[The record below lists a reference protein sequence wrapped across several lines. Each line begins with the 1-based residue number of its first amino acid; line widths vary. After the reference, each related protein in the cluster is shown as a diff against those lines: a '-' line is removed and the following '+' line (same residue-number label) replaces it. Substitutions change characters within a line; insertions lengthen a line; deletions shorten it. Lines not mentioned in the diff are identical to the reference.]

1 MKIRET
7 VGIDISKST
16 FDAYLH
22 VNRKYKQFSNNPKGF
37 ISFVKWVE
45 RCSRLSINEVG
56 ICFEHT
62 GLYSL
67 PLACH
72 LYDHEVIYS
81 MVPAMEIKKSLG
93 LIRGKNDKVDAERI
107 AEYAYLRR
115 DVLKP
120 YELPSTQILKLQ
132 KLNTLR
138 ARMIK
143 QRTGYK
149 ASLTEYKTLLV
160 RKDNLILFQE
170 QERMIQ
176 HFDKVLKRLNSEI
189 QNIIDQDK
197 QLSHHNKLITSVKG
211 IGPVLAAYFLVTT
224 NCFSSFNDGRKY
236 ACYAGVAPFAKQS
249 GTSLNSK
256 ARVSN
261 MANKKMKALL
271 NLASGSAIQADPELK
286 AYYKRRIEAG
296 KSKMSTLNIV
306 RNKLI
311 NRVFAVVKRGTP
323 YVPLHQFAA

>member
-1 MKIRET
+1 MNITET
-7 VGIDISKST
+7 VGIDISKNT

-22 VNRKYKQFSNNPKGF
+22 NTRKHKQFSNNLKGF
-37 ISFVKWVE
+37 ISFIKWVE
-45 RCSRLSINEVG
+45 KCSRLSIDEVG

-67 PLACH
+67 PLASY
-72 LYDHEVIYS
+72 LQDNEIIYS

-93 LIRGKNDKVDAERI
+93 LVRGKDDKVDAQRI
-107 AEYAYLRR
+107 AHYAYLRR
-115 DVLKP
+115 GELEP
-120 YELPSTQILKLQ
+120 YVLPSTQILKLQ
-132 KLNTLR
+132 KINTLR

-143 QRTGYK
+143 QRSGYK
-149 ASLTEYKTLLV
+149 ASLTEYKSLLK

-170 QERMIQ
+170 QKKMIL
-176 HFDKVLKRLNSEI
+176 HFDKVIKRLDSEI
-189 QNIIDQDK
+189 QNIIDQDE
-197 QLSHHNKLITSVKG
+197 QLSYHSKLITSVKG
-211 IGPVLAAYFLVTT
+211 IGPVLAVNFLVTT

-236 ACYAGVAPFAKQS
+236 ACYAGVAPFSYQS
-249 GTSLNSK
+249 GTSLNSNAK
-256 ARVSN
+256 VSH

-271 NLASGSAIQADPELK
+271 NLAAGSAIQSDPELK

-296 KSKMSTLNIV
+296 KSRMSTLNII

>member
-1 MKIRET
+1 MNNTET
-7 VGIDISKST
+7 VGIDISKKT

-22 VNRKYKQFSNNPKGF
+22 LNRKYKQFSNKPKGF
-37 ISFVKWVE
+37 TSFIKWVE
-45 RCSRLSINEVG
+45 KCARLDINEVG

-72 LYDHEVIYS
+72 LSDNEIVYS

-93 LIRGKNDKVDAERI
+93 LIRGKNDKVDAQRI
-107 AEYAYLRR
+107 AEYAYLRK

-120 YELPSTQILKLQ
+120 YKLPSTQLLKLQ
-132 KLNTLR
+132 KLNALR

-143 QRTGYK
+143 HSSGFK

-170 QERMIQ
+170 QERMIL
-176 HFDKVLKRLNSEI
+176 HLDKVIARVDIEI
-189 QNIIDQDK
+189 KTIIDRDE
-197 QLSHHNKLITSVKG
+197 QLSYHSKLISSVKG
-211 IGPVLAAYFLVTT
+211 IGPVLTAYFLVTT
-224 NCFSSFNDGRKY
+224 NCFSSFKDARKY
-236 ACYAGVAPFAKQS
+236 ACYAGVAPFSYQS

-256 ARVSN
+256 ARVSH

-271 NLASGSAIQADPELK
+271 NLASGSAIQSDPELK

-296 KSKMSTLNIV
+296 KSKMSTLNII

>member
-7 VGIDISKST
+7 VGIDISKKT

-22 VNRKYKQFSNNPKGF
+22 VNRKYKQFSNKPKGF
-37 ISFVKWVE
+37 ISFIKWVE
-45 RCSRLSINEVG
+45 RCSGLSINEVG

-72 LYDHEVIYS
+72 LNDREVTYS

-93 LIRGKNDKVDAERI
+93 LIRGKNDKVDAQRI

-115 DVLKP
+115 DVLEP
-120 YELPSTQILKLQ
+120 YKLPSTQLLKLQ
-132 KLNTLR
+132 KLNALR

-143 QRTGYK
+143 QRSGYK

-176 HFDKVLKRLNSEI
+176 HLDKVLKRLNNEI

-256 ARVSN
+256 ARVN
-261 MANKKMKALL
+261 HMANKKMKALL

-286 AYYKRRIEAG
+286 AYYKRRTEAG
-296 KSKMSTLNIV
+296 KSKMSTLNII

>member
-1 MKIRET
+1 MNKTET
-7 VGIDISKST
+7 VGIDISKMT

-22 VNRKYKQFSNNPKGF
+22 FNRKYKQFSNTPKGF

-45 RCSRLSINEVG
+45 KCSGLSINEVG

-67 PLACH
+67 PLA
-72 LYDHEVIYS
+72 IYLHDKKIIHS

-93 LIRGKNDKVDAERI
+93 ITRGKNDKVDAQRI

-115 DVLKP
+115 GVLEP
-120 YELPSTQILKLQ
+120 YKLPSTQLLKLQ
-132 KLNTLR
+132 KLNALR
-138 ARMIK
+138 ARMVK

-170 QERMIQ
+170 QERAIHQ
-176 HFDKVLKRLNSEI
+176 LDKAIERIDNEI
-189 QNIIDQDK
+189 KNIIDQDQ
-197 QLSHHNKLITSVKG
+197 QLSHHSKLITSVKG

-224 NCFSSFNDGRKY
+224 NCFSSFKDGRKY

-256 ARVSN
+256 ARVSH

-271 NLASGSAIQADPELK
+271 NLASGSAIQADPEIK